1 MSAAARRRRGLLLL
15 SLALACGGIAA
26 AQVGGKVR
34 AVEARTGGP
43 LPVVVAARDL
53 PAGRKLGSRDLIVRE
68 VPARYVPPDAVAAP
82 GDAVGAKPAG
92 ALPRGAYVTAG
103 ALARADEGSAAGG
116 GGLRRGERALEVPV
130 AGGAPLSE
138 AGGPGSRV
146 DVVISTE
153 PRSGGGRT
161 FLALENV
168 ELLALNG
175 ATATAPDKA
184 PDTGGGGSS
193 GAATATATLRVTLR
207 QAVYLTAAQNFAR
220 EVRLLPRPNG
230 DRARSGRAA
239 VTAEGL

>member
-1 MSAAARRRRGLLLL
+1 MTAAARRRRGLLLL

-34 AVEARTGGP
+34 AVEARTGRP
-43 LPVVVAARDL
+43 LPVVVAARDV
-53 PAGRKLGSRDLIVRE
+53 PAGRKLGSRDLVVRE
-68 VPARYVPPDAVAAP
+68 VPARYVPPDALAAP

-92 ALPRGAYVTAG
+92 ALSRGAYVTAG
-103 ALARADEGSAAGG
+103 ALARSERGTGGG

-168 ELLALNG
+168 QLLALNG
-175 ATATAPDKA
+175 ATAPAPDKA
-184 PDTGGGGSS
+184 PDAGGGGSA

-230 DRARSGRAA
+230 DRGRAGRAA

>member
-34 AVEARTGGP
+34 AVEARTGRP
-43 LPVVVAARDL
+43 LPVVVAARDV
-53 PAGRKLGSRDLIVRE
+53 PAGRKLGSRDLVVRE
-68 VPARYVPPDAVAAP
+68 VPARYVPPDALAAP

-92 ALPRGAYVTAG
+92 ALSRGAYVTAG
-103 ALARADEGSAAGG
+103 ALARSERGTGGG

-175 ATATAPDKA
+175 TTATAPDKA
-184 PDTGGGGSS
+184 PDAGGGGSA

-230 DRARSGRAA
+230 DRGRAGRAA

>member
-1 MSAAARRRRGLLLL
+1 ML

-34 AVEARTGGP
+34 AVEARTGRP

-92 ALPRGAYVTAG
+92 ALSRGAYVTAG
-103 ALARADEGSAAGG
+103 ALARSERGTGGG
-116 GGLRRGERALEVPV
+116 GGLRRGERAVAVPV
-130 AGGAPLSE
+130 AGGAPLSQ
-138 AGGPGSRV
+138 AGGPGARV
-146 DVVISTE
+146 DVVVSTE

-184 PDTGGGGSS
+184 PDAGGGGSA

-230 DRARSGRAA
+230 DRGRAGRAA

>member
-1 MSAAARRRRGLLLL
+1 VSAAARRRRGLLLL

-34 AVEARTGGP
+34 AVEARTGRL

-92 ALPRGAYVTAG
+92 ALSRGAYVTAG
-103 ALARADEGSAAGG
+103 ALARSERGTGGG
-116 GGLRRGERALEVPV
+116 GGLRRGERAVEVPV

-146 DVVISTE
+146 DVVVSTE

-184 PDTGGGGSS
+184 PDAGGGGSA

-230 DRARSGRAA
+230 DRGRAGRAA

>member
-34 AVEARTGGP
+34 AVEARTGRL

-92 ALPRGAYVTAG
+92 ALSRGAYVTAG
-103 ALARADEGSAAGG
+103 ALARSERGTGGG
-116 GGLRRGERALEVPV
+116 GGLRRGERAVEVPV

-146 DVVISTE
+146 DVVVSTE

-184 PDTGGGGSS
+184 PDAGGGGSA

-230 DRARSGRAA
+230 DRGRAGRAA